1 MSVKFRGY
9 GILSLTLV
17 LGVAAGWYAMH
28 DMEQAHAA
36 NTPAPQSPQPGVPVA
51 TAKAQVHDVPVF
63 LSGLGTV
70 QALNTVE
77 VKAQV
82 NGYLISLP
90 VKEGQ
95 EVEQGDI
102 VAQIDPRPYKAAL
115 DQATAQRD

>member
-1 MSVKFRGY
+1 MR
-9 GILSLTLV
+9 
-17 LGVAAGWYAMH
+17 

-36 NTPAPQSPQPGVPVA
+36 NTPAPQSQQPGVPVG
-51 TAKAQVHDVPVF
+51 TANAQVHDVPVF

-70 QALNTVE
+70 QAFNTVE

-95 EVEQGDI
+95 EVKQGDI
-102 VAQIDPRPYKAAL
+102 VARDRSTALQGGTRSGDRPA
-115 DQATAQRD
+115 